1 MVTPNRDLPNA
12 RKNQWSLDVQHELF
26 NATVV
31 ELQYLASRTKHLD
44 RSFYANAPQPGPGPI
59 DPRRPNQLFRD
70 IRVIENDL
78 IADYDS
84 LALVVRR
91 RMTQGLALNAHYTWS
106 RTKDMADHSNA
117 GGRIVNNFDIWSDY
131 GRASWDVPHRF
142 VVSGIYELP
151 FFREARS
158 AWVRGLAGGWQVSG
172 VATFQSG
179 TPINVVIQGD
189 RANVGSPNQRPDVLK
204 DVELS
209 CRPNP
214 AGPGMVD
221 CIDPTAFA
229 IPAQYTF
236 GNAPRNM
243 LRGPGYSRTDLSIM
257 KAFAFGSRCRLTIQ
271 GQVLN
276 VFNEVNWGAPNATL
290 GAANFGRITSAL
302 DMRTAELGVRF
313 SF

>member
-1 MVTPNRDLPNA
+1 
-12 RKNQWSLDVQHELF
+12 
-26 NATVV
+26 
-31 ELQYLASRTKHLD
+31 
-44 RSFYANAPQPGPGPI
+44 
-59 DPRRPNQLFRD
+59 
-70 IRVIENDL
+70 
-78 IADYDS
+78 
-84 LALVVRR
+84 
-91 RMTQGLALNAHYTWS
+91 
-106 RTKDMADHSNA
+106 
-117 GGRIVNNFDIWSDY
+117 
-131 GRASWDVPHRF
+131 
-142 VVSGIYELP
+142 
-151 FFREARS
+151 
-158 AWVRGLAGGWQVSG
+158 
-172 VATFQSG
+172 
-179 TPINVVIQGD
+179 
-189 RANVGSPNQRPDVLK
+189 
-204 DVELS
+204 
-209 CRPNP
+209 
-214 AGPGMVD
+214 MVD

>member
-1 MVTPNRDLPNA
+1 
-12 RKNQWSLDVQHELF
+12 
-26 NATVV
+26 
-31 ELQYLASRTKHLD
+31 
-44 RSFYANAPQPGPGPI
+44 
-59 DPRRPNQLFRD
+59 
-70 IRVIENDL
+70 
-78 IADYDS
+78 
-84 LALVVRR
+84 
-91 RMTQGLALNAHYTWS
+91 
-106 RTKDMADHSNA
+106 
-117 GGRIVNNFDIWSDY
+117 VNNFDIWSDY